1 MKNKNLTTRFAVY
14 SLLAMSGIGIITALV
29 LSRQVSNTIFK
40 DFVDQTIQVQ
50 RMVVLPNLRESDFSI
65 ESGRLS
71 SRSFDR
77 FIRKVVLSKNI
88 KFIKIYAADGTVLY
102 NSNKGTE
109 VGKKVELKGRQDL
122 GEALSGRTVHEV
134 STLDERPA
142 SKRRFLEIYSPIK
155 IDGKIAGAFETYYSM
170 VPVTISTRNLFTSIA
185 ILLTGGVIFLWFTL
199 NWIIRG
205 AARTITDQNTG
216 LLQLTEDL
224 THSLDKLQEN
234 YFGTMESLASAI
246 EARDPETGGHS
257 HRVEDL
263 IARLCHEQNLSN
275 EQELQLKRA
284 SALHD
289 VGKIGVPEAILMKPG
304 ALDSRE
310 WEIMK
315 QHSMIGYNIIRKI
328 PFLSDIAPIVKHHH
342 ENFDGTGYPDGL
354 AGDDIPIEARILSII
369 DAFDAMT
376 SDRPYRSALSEDE
389 AATRLAQGK
398 GTQFDPDI
406 VEVFLVDLD
415 RVPQRFGLDEED

>member
-1 MKNKNLTTRFAVY
+1 M
-14 SLLAMSGIGIITALV
+14 
-29 LSRQVSNTIFK
+29 
-40 DFVDQTIQVQ
+40 
-50 RMVVLPNLRESDFSI
+50 
-65 ESGRLS
+65 
-71 SRSFDR
+71 
-77 FIRKVVLSKNI
+77 
-88 KFIKIYAADGTVLY
+88 
-102 NSNKGTE
+102 
-109 VGKKVELKGRQDL
+109 GKKVNIKNHKDL
-122 GEALSGRTVHEV
+122 SEALSGRLVSEV
-134 STLDERPA
+134 STLDEKPV
-142 SKRRFLEIYSPIK
+142 SKRLFLEIYSPIQFA
-155 IDGKIAGAFETYYSM
+155 GKTAGVFETYYSLA
-170 VPVTISTRNLFTSIA
+170 PVTKSIRNLFTSIA

-199 NWIIRG
+199 NWIVRG

-224 THSLDKLQEN
+224 THSLDKLQDN

-246 EARDPETGGHS
+246 EARDPGTGGHS
-257 HRVEDL
+257 HRLEEL
-263 IARLCHEQNLSN
+263 ITLLCREQNLTN

-315 QHSMIGYNIIRKI
+315 QHSKIGYNIIVKI

-354 AGDDIPIEARILSII
+354 AGDDIPIEARILSVI

-376 SDRPYRSALSEDE
+376 SDRPYRSALSQDE

-406 VEVFLVDLD
+406 VEAFLADLNKKPD
-415 RVPQRFGLDEED
+415 KFQHEGAA

>member
-29 LSRQVSNTIFK
+29 LYRQVSNTVFK

-406 VEVFLVDLD
+406 VEVFLVDLNKKPD
-415 RVPQRFGLDEED
+415 RFQREEAA